1 MILPAGR
8 PSGDAVTGCAS
19 PCRTYSF
26 TLIKSLRFGE
36 KNIMKKLIASLIAA
50 SFALVSFQAFAQDA
64 SAPAAPA
71 AKPAHKHKQL
81 KTHGKR
87 AKVSEAA
94 SAAGTADKGAPQ

>member
-1 MILPAGR
+1 
-8 PSGDAVTGCAS
+8 
-19 PCRTYSF
+19 
-26 TLIKSLRFGE
+26 
-36 KNIMKKLIASLIAA
+36 MKKIIASLIAA

-64 SAPAAPA
+64 SAPAAATA

-94 SAAGTADKGAPQ
+94 SAAGTSDKGTPQ